1 MTNCPAC
8 STPVTAGQK
17 FCMECGTRL
26 EVRCPSCDKPVVA
39 GARFCGECGTPL
51 ETASESPSPIPA
63 EAVPERRLV
72 TVLFADMVGYSSMSE
87 SRDPEEVRD
96 FLSTYFTV
104 ARDVVGRYGGTV
116 DKFIGDAVMGVWG
129 TPIAHEDDAERAVR
143 AALDLTAEVGS
154 LGERAGIP
162 DIAVRVGV
170 ATGEAAVFLNAP
182 AGEGMAGDL
191 VNTASRLEGAA
202 RPGTVLVNDGT
213 YRAASRAISF
223 EDVGDLMLKGKSVPV
238 HAWRPLQVTAKV
250 GGARGSTLPEPPFVG
265 RNRELQTLRDI
276 FKRSAAEGRAHLVS
290 VIGVAGIGKSRL
302 VDELEK
308 HLDGLVETT
317 YWHRGRSP
325 SYGEGVTF
333 WALGE
338 MVRARA
344 QIADADDDE
353 TQRTKLTSAVDEF
366 VEPVDRAW
374 VQTALEVLLGLRPP
388 GTMEPGEAESA
399 WRRFFEAIASRAP
412 TVMVFEDIHWAD
424 TGTIEFVEA
433 MLGWSARHPLFI
445 VTLARPELLERWPT
459 WGAGLSGF
467 TGLALEPLEDAEV
480 DELLDG
486 FAPGLPIEIRRAVR
500 ERSEGIPLYVVETV
514 RMLADSGSLESVEG
528 RFAVNA
534 PVDLAVPESLHALV
548 AARLD
553 SLGVDD
559 RRLIQHAAVLGQS
572 FEQKTLAE
580 VTGIPAGDL
589 GPRLDRLVVR
599 QLLRVDDDPRSVE
612 RGFHQFV
619 QSVIREVAL
628 GMISRSERRQLHVR
642 IADHFE
648 SVGDVELLPVV
659 VHHLTE
665 AMRLG
670 SDEEAST
677 LAERAFEMLAQAAQ
691 RAGSLGSHD
700 QEVSFLERALPLAPD
715 GLAGAQLTRRLAL
728 AAQQA
733 GLSERAM
740 DAWRSAHEQYAELDE
755 FEDEAVTAAGLANWL
770 MMSGFVDEAGAL
782 LDEALERAVLH
793 GVSTG
798 AVASLHAQRAR
809 VGGFSADGPR
819 AIAEAERALELAAEA
834 GRVDIV
840 ADALITRGWGLLYSD
855 REHEAVALTRGALAL
870 AIKYGAVE
878 AEFRARNNLGA
889 FLLWSDPAE
898 VLALMRDG
906 IEISLRRGDVET
918 HAGLAAKA
926 LETATS
932 LGEWDW
938 ALELLETVVRSGVS
952 TFATDQLDAIEMVL
966 RSMRG
971 EFDRVDELMR
981 TGLEASEKTES
992 VQAKHVFHIYAGIA
1006 EAARGHFDEALHHTT
1021 VGDDLIVGIER
1032 PRLALVA
1039 LQVGDDDL
1047 LADALSKLEATPK
1060 LDDRTA
1066 LWVEALHAAVA
1077 LRQGEDAAA
1086 ERGLGVASQLRDAG
1100 LIVDAAQWFTE
1111 LAVMLPQGD
1120 PGRGHAATEARE
1132 IWAGL
1137 GAHSMLDQLDRRM
1150 AD

>member
-1 MTNCPAC
+1 
-8 STPVTAGQK
+8 
-17 FCMECGTRL
+17 MECGHRL
-26 EVRCPSCDKPVVA
+26 ETRCPSCDSPVVS
-39 GARFCGECGTPL
+39 GARFCGECGTALDTP
-51 ETASESPSPIPA
+51 SEPA
-63 EAVPERRLV
+63 RATTRDAIPERRLV
-72 TVLFADMVGYSSMSE
+72 TVLFADMVGYSTMSE

-96 FLSTYFTV
+96 FLSTYFAV

-143 AALDLTAEVGS
+143 AALDLAEEVGS

-202 RPGTVLVNDGT
+202 QPGTVLVNDGT

-223 EDVGDLMLKGKSVPV
+223 EDAGDLMLKGKSVPV
-238 HAWRPLQVTAKV
+238 HAWRPLQVKAKV
-250 GGARGSTLPEPPFVG
+250 GGAGGSTLPEPPFVG
-265 RNRELQTLRDI
+265 RTRELHTLRD
-276 FKRSAAEGRAHLVS
+276 FFNRSATEGRAHLVS

-308 HLDGLVETT
+308 HLDGLVGTT

-338 MVRARA
+338 MVRTRAR
-344 QIADADDDE
+344 IADADDDT
-353 TQRTKLTSAVDEF
+353 TQRSKLAAAVDEF
-366 VEPVDRAW
+366 VESDDRAW

-388 GTMEPGEAESA
+388 GSMQAGEAESA
-399 WRRFFEAIASRAP
+399 WRRFFEAIAARAP

-424 TGTIEFVEA
+424 TGTIEFVES
-433 MLGWSARHPLFI
+433 MLGWSRRHPLFI
-445 VTLARPELLERWPT
+445 VTLARPELLERRPT

-467 TGLALEPLEDAEV
+467 TGLALEPLEDDEV

-486 FAPGLPIEIRRAVR
+486 FAPGLPIEVRTAVR

-514 RMLADSGSLESVEG
+514 RMLADSGSIQSVDG
-528 RFAVNA
+528 GFAVHGTI
-534 PVDLAVPESLHALV
+534 DLAVPESLHALV

-589 GPRLDRLVVR
+589 GPRLERLVVR

-628 GMISRSERRQLHVR
+628 GMISRSERRELHVR

-648 SVGDVELLPVV
+648 SAGDVELLPVV

-670 SDEEAST
+670 SEGEAAT
-677 LAERAFEMLAQAAQ
+677 LAERAFAMLDQAAE

-715 GLAGAQLTRRLAL
+715 AATAAGLHRRLAL

-733 GLSERAM
+733 GQAERAM
-740 DAWRSAHEQYAELDE
+740 QSWREAHAGFAESEQSEN
-755 FEDEAVTAAGLANWL
+755 EAVAAAGLANWL
-770 MMSGFVDEAGAL
+770 LMSGIVDEAGAL
-782 LDEALERAVLH
+782 LDQALERAADY

-798 AVASLHAQRAR
+798 AMALLHAQRAR
-809 VGGFSADGPR
+809 VGGFSGDGALAISEAD
-819 AIAEAERALELAAEA
+819 RALELAAQA
-834 GRVDIV
+834 GRVDLV
-840 ADALITRGWGLLYSD
+840 AEALITRGWGLIYAD
-855 REHEAVALTRGALAL
+855 RGHEASAVTRGALDL
-870 AIKYGAVE
+870 AVRFGAVD

-889 FLLWSDPAE
+889 FLLWSDPVE
-898 VLALMRDG
+898 VLGLMRDG
-906 IEISLRRGDVET
+906 MEISLRRGDVDT

-926 LETATS
+926 LEAATA

-938 ALELLETVVRSGVS
+938 ALELLESVVRSGVS
-952 TFATDQLDAIEMVL
+952 AFASGQLDGIEMVL
-966 RSMRG
+966 RAMRG
-971 EFDRVDELMR
+971 ESDRVDELLR
-981 TGLEASEKTES
+981 IGTEEAEKTES
-992 VQAKHVFHIYAGIA
+992 VQAIQVFHLYAGIV
-1006 EAARGHFDEALHHTT
+1006 EAARGRFDEALRHVT
-1021 VGDDLIVGIER
+1021 VGLDLIADFER
-1032 PRLALVA
+1032 PRFALIA
-1039 LQVGDDDL
+1039 LQAGDDQL
-1047 LADALSKLEATPK
+1047 LVEAVAQLEAVPR

-1066 LWVEALHAAVA
+1066 MWLEALHAAIDLKQSEEGATDRLLTVSA
-1077 LRQGEDAAA
+1077 R
-1086 ERGLGVASQLRDAG
+1086 LRDAG
-1100 LIVDAAQWFTE
+1100 LIVDAGQWLTE
-1111 LAVMLPQGD
+1111 LAVLLPADD
-1120 PGRGHAATEARE
+1120 PDRTRAAAEARE
-1132 IWAGL
+1132 IWSSL
-1137 GAHSMLDQLDRRM
+1137 GAHAMLELLDRRLS
-1150 AD
+1150 D

>member
-1 MTNCPAC
+1 
-8 STPVTAGQK
+8 
-17 FCMECGTRL
+17 MECGHRL
-26 EVRCPSCDKPVVA
+26 EVRCPSCDNPVIA

-51 ETASESPSPIPA
+51 ETASETPSPIPA
-63 EAVPERRLV
+63 EAIPERRLV
-72 TVLFADMVGYSSMSE
+72 TVLFADMVGYSAMSE

-143 AALDLTAEVGS
+143 AALDLTAEVGA
-154 LGERAGIP
+154 LGVQAGIP

-308 HLDGLVETT
+308 YLDGLVETT

-333 WALGE
+333 WAVGE
-338 MVRARA
+338 MVRTRA
-344 QIADADDDE
+344 HIADADDDE
-353 TQRTKLTSAVDEF
+353 TQRTKLAAAVDEF
-366 VEPVDRAW
+366 VETDDRAW
-374 VQTALEVLLGLRPP
+374 VQRALEVLLGLRPP
-388 GTMEPGEAESA
+388 GTMEAGEAESA

-412 TVMVFEDIHWAD
+412 AVMVFEDIHWAD
-424 TGTIEFVEA
+424 TGTIEFVES

-445 VTLARPELLERWPT
+445 VTLARPELLERRPT

-467 TGLALEPLEDAEV
+467 TGMALEPLEDSEV
-480 DELLDG
+480 DELLDR
-486 FAPGLPIEIRRAVR
+486 FAPGLPMDLRRAVR

-528 RFAVNA
+528 GFAVNA

-553 SLGVDD
+553 SLGVED

-648 SVGDVELLPVV
+648 SAGDVELLPVV

-670 SDEEAST
+670 SDDEAAA
-677 LAERAFEMLAQAAQ
+677 LAARAFDMLRRAAERA
-691 RAGSLGSHD
+691 GGLGSHD

-715 GLAGAQLTRRLAL
+715 DLTAAAVTRGLAL

-733 GLSERAM
+733 GLGDRAM
-740 DAWRSAHEQYAELDE
+740 DAWQDAHRRFATT
-755 FEDEAVTAAGLANWL
+755 EDSENEAITAAGLVNWL
-770 MMSGFVDEAGAL
+770 LMSGIVEEARGIVTDAI
-782 LDEALERAVLH
+782 DRAGNT

-798 AVASLHAQRAR
+798 TRAALHAQLAR
-809 VGGFSADGPR
+809 VGGFAADGELTV
-819 AIAEAERALELAAEA
+819 AEAERALELAAEA
-834 GRVDIV
+834 GRADLV
-840 ADALITRGWGLLYSD
+840 AQALITRAWGLVYMQRLDESM
-855 REHEAVALTRGALAL
+855 ALTRGAMHLAL
-870 AIKYGAVE
+870 KHGAVD

-889 FLLWSDPAE
+889 YLLWSDPAE
-898 VLALMRDG
+898 VLELAKEGMDKT
-906 IEISLRRGDVET
+906 LRRGDVDT

-926 LETATS
+926 LETATA

-938 ALELLETVVRSGVS
+938 ALELLESVVRTGVS
-952 TFATDQLDAIEMVL
+952 SFAVDQLDGGEMVL

-971 EFDRVDELMR
+971 EFELADELMR
-981 TGLEASEKTES
+981 KGIAASERTES
-992 VQAKHVFHIYAGIA
+992 IQAKQVFRICAA
-1006 EAARGHFDEALHHTT
+1006 KSEAARGRFGEALGHITLAHTAF
-1021 VGDDLIVGIER
+1021 GDELIIGFEG
-1032 PRLALVA
+1032 PRIALIA
-1039 LQVGDDDL
+1039 LQAGDSEAL
-1047 LADALSKLEATPK
+1047 DAALTKLEDVPRP
-1060 LDDRTA
+1060 DDRTA
-1066 LWVEALHAAVA
+1066 RWIDAATA
-1077 LRQGEDAAA
+1077 AREIKRGKAGGAERLFDAAA
-1086 ERGLGVASQLRDAG
+1086 RLRSDGLV
-1100 LIVDAAQWFTE
+1100 VDAAQWLTE
-1111 LAVMLPQGD
+1111 LAVLLPPDD
-1120 PGRGHAATEARE
+1120 PMRDDTAAEARE
-1132 IWAGL
+1132 IWSGL
-1137 GAHSMLDQLDRRM
+1137 GAVSMLDQLERRT

>member
-1 MTNCPAC
+1 
-8 STPVTAGQK
+8 VI
-17 FCMECGTRL
+17 
-26 EVRCPSCDKPVVA
+26 A
-39 GARFCGECGTPL
+39 GARFCGECGTAL
-51 ETASESPSPIPA
+51 DSASDLARTPSA
-63 EAVPERRLV
+63 EAIPERRLV
-72 TVLFADMVGYSSMSE
+72 TVLFADMVGYSTMSE

-96 FLSTYFTV
+96 FLSTYFAL
-104 ARDVVGRYGGTV
+104 AREIVGRYGGTV

-129 TPIAHEDDAERAVR
+129 TPVAHEDDAERAVR
-143 AALDLTAEVGS
+143 AALDLAAEVEL

-213 YRAASRAISF
+213 YRASSRAISF
-223 EDVGDLMLKGKSVPV
+223 EDAGDLMLKGKSTRV

-250 GGARGSTLPEPPFVG
+250 GGAGSSLPEPPFVG
-265 RNRELQTLRDI
+265 RSRELQTLRDF
-276 FKRSAAEGRAHLVS
+276 FKRSASESRAHLVS

-302 VDELEK
+302 IDELEK
-308 HLDGLVETT
+308 YLDGLTAPT

-338 MVRARA
+338 MVKTRAR
-344 QIADADDDE
+344 ITEADDDE
-353 TQRTKLTSAVDEF
+353 TQGLKLAETVDEF
-366 VEPVDRAW
+366 VDQSDREW
-374 VQTALEVLLGLRPP
+374 VQTALEVLLGLQPP
-388 GTMEPGEAESA
+388 GSLEAGEAESA
-399 WRRFFEAIASRAP
+399 WRRFFESIAARAP

-424 TGTIEFVEA
+424 TGMIEFIES
-433 MLGWSARHPLFI
+433 MLGWSRRHPLFI
-445 VTLARPELLERWPT
+445 VTLARPELLERRPT

-467 TGLALEPLEDAEV
+467 MGIALEPLEGHEV

-486 FAPGLPIEIRRAVR
+486 FAPGLPIEVRGAVR

-514 RMLADSGSLESVEG
+514 RMLADSGLIRSADGGFEVTG
-528 RFAVNA
+528 Q
-534 PVDLAVPESLHALV
+534 VDLTVPESLHALI

-559 RRLIQHAAVLGQS
+559 RRLIQHAAVLGQT

-599 QLLRVDDDPRSVE
+599 QLLRVDDDPRSTE

-619 QSVIREVAL
+619 QGVIREVAL
-628 GMISRSERRQLHVR
+628 GMISRSERRELHVR

-648 SVGDVELLPVV
+648 SHGDLELLPVV

-670 SDEEAST
+670 SEEEASQ
-677 LAERAFEMLAQAAQ
+677 LAERAFAMLVQAAE

-700 QEVSFLERALPLAPD
+700 QEVSFLERAIPLTSDASTT
-715 GLAGAQLTRRLAL
+715 ARITRRLAR

-733 GLSERAM
+733 GLAGRAM
-740 DAWRSAHEQYAELDE
+740 QAWREAHARFAELE
-755 FEDEAVTAAGLANWL
+755 RFEDEAVTVAGLANWL
-770 MMSGFVDEAGAL
+770 MMSGIIDEASGL
-782 LDEALERAVLH
+782 LDEAVARATDH

-798 AVASLHAQRAR
+798 AIATLHAERAR
-809 VGGFSADGPR
+809 VGGFSADGAT
-819 AIAEAERALELAAEA
+819 AIAEADRALELAAEA

-840 ADALITRGWGLLYSD
+840 ANALITRGWGLLYVD
-855 REHEAVALTRGALAL
+855 RAHEAIALTRGALEL
-870 AIKYGAVE
+870 AVKYGATD

-898 VLALMRDG
+898 VLELMRDG
-906 IEISLRRGDVET
+906 MEKSLRAGDVDT

-926 LETATS
+926 LETATA

-938 ALELLETVVRSGVS
+938 ALELLDTVVRSGVS
-952 TFATDQLDAIEMVL
+952 SFATEQLDAIEMVL

-971 EFDRVDELMR
+971 EFDRLDELLR
-981 TGLEASEKTES
+981 IGLEASERTES
-992 VQAKHVFHIYAGIA
+992 RQARHVFHIYAGVA
-1006 EAARGHFDEALHHTT
+1006 EAARGRFEQAIHHATIGDE
-1021 VGDDLIVGIER
+1021 LIGGIER
-1032 PRLALVA
+1032 PRLAMVA
-1039 LQVGDDDL
+1039 LQVEDDSL
-1047 LADALSKLEATPK
+1047 LNSELSKLEETPHP
-1060 LDDRTA
+1060 DDRTTHWIA
-1066 LWVEALHAAVA
+1066 ALHAAID
-1077 LRQGEDAAA
+1077 LRRGNSEAADLLLSA
-1086 ERGLGVASQLRDAG
+1086 ATSLRNEG
-1100 LIVDAAQWFTE
+1100 LIVDAAQWLTE
-1111 LAVMLPQGD
+1111 LAVLLPPGD
-1120 PGRGHAATEARE
+1120 PNRDAAEREARG
-1132 IWAGL
+1132 IWSGL
-1137 GAHSMLDQLDRRM
+1137 GARSMLDLLDRRL
-1150 AD
+1150 AG